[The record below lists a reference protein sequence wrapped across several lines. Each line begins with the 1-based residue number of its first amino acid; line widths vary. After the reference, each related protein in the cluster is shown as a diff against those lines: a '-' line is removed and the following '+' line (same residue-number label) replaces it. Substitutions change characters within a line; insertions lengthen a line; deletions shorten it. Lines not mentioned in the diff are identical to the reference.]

1 MVNVMQNLEPILEQV
16 KKIVLDA
23 SEIAVKRN
31 FNVDEK
37 ESAINIVTT
46 TDLNIQKFLVK
57 NLKELLPT
65 AGFICEEENLVEK
78 DKEYF
83 WVIDPIDG
91 TFNYVKGVPQ
101 VGISVGLIKD
111 SQPILGVVYNPFSK
125 DMYYASEGFG
135 AFHNEKKITAS
146 ITPFNKALM
155 CTAMSLY
162 NKSLAK
168 VCSDIIYETY
178 MQINDVR
185 RFGSCALEL
194 CYLAEGQI
202 DLFFE
207 MRVFPWDYA
216 GAYAILKEAGAKLC
230 TLNLQSPTFD
240 SPNPLIGANST
251 ENLLK
256 LNDIISKYIKEKPY
270 KE

>member
-1 MVNVMQNLEPILEQV
+1 MQNLELILEKV
-16 KKIVLDA
+16 KKLVLTA
-23 SEIAVKRN
+23 SEIAVKRD
-31 FNVDEK
+31 FSVDEK
-37 ESAINIVTT
+37 ESAINVVTT
-46 TDLNIQKFLVK
+46 TDLNVQKFLVT
-57 NLKELLPT
+57 NLKDLLPN
-65 AGFICEEENLVEK
+65 AGFICEEENLL
-78 DKEYF
+78 DTNKEYY

-91 TFNYVKGVPQ
+91 TFNYVKGIPQ
-101 VGISVGLIKD
+101 VGISVGLIKNNE
-111 SQPILGVVYNPFSK
+111 PILGAVTNPFNK
-125 DMYYASEGFG
+125 DIYYALKGHG
-135 AFHNEKKITAS
+135 AYKNGKKITVS
-146 ITPFNKALM
+146 NTPFNKSLF

-162 NKSLAK
+162 NKTLAK

-194 CYLAEGQI
+194 CYLAEGVI

-207 MRVFPWDYA
+207 IRVFPWDYA
-216 GAYAILKEAGAKLC
+216 GAFAILQEAGGRLC

-240 SPNPLIGANST
+240 SPNPLIGANNT

-256 LNDIISKYIKEKPY
+256 LNDIISKYLKEKPY